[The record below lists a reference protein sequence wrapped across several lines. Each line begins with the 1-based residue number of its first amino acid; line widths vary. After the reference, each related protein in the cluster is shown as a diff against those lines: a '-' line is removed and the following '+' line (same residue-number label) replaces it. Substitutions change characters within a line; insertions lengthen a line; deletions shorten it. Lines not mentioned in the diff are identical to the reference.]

1 VEVPVEKDVKSLQD
15 LIENNRNWS
24 EEIRRN
30 DPEFFPTLAKQQ
42 APDYL
47 WIGCSD
53 SRVPANEIVGL
64 MPGELFVHR
73 NVANM
78 VVHTDMNLLS
88 VLQYAVEVLGVR
100 HVIVVG
106 HYGCG
111 GVRAAM
117 QNQKLGLID
126 NWLLEIRDLYHQKNH
141 MFKGLQSEEE
151 KVDLLCELNVVR
163 QVYNLCH
170 TSIVQDAWA
179 RGQKLAV
186 HGWVYGLSDGKVNNL
201 NVTVNELA
209 QVNEV
214 YRLDI

>member
-1 VEVPVEKDVKSLQD
+1 MDKKNHTIQD
-15 LIENNRNWS
+15 LIDNNREWADKIS
-24 EEIRRN
+24 EQ
-30 DPEFFPTLAKQQ
+30 DPDFFPTLAKQQ

-64 MPGELFVHR
+64 LPGELFVHR

-88 VLQYAVEVLGVR
+88 VLQYAVEVLQVK

-117 QNQKLGLID
+117 DNKKLGLID
-126 NWLLEIRDLYHQKNH
+126 NWLLEIRDLYHQKQS
-141 MFKGLQSEEE
+141 MFKGLQSDDE
-151 KVDLLCELNVVR
+151 KLDLLCELNVVR
-163 QVYNLCH
+163 QVYNLSH
-170 TSIVQDAWA
+170 TSIVQDAWS
-179 RGQKLAV
+179 RGQSLAI
-186 HGWVYGLSDGKVNNL
+186 HGWIYGLDSGKVNNL
-201 NVTVNELA
+201 NVTVNA
-209 QVNEV
+209 AGQINDV
-214 YRLDI
+214 YRLVEDDA